1 MNWWRRVGAVGT
13 VAIAILIL
21 VSGCQASASG
31 SPTGSA
37 EASASEGA
45 GSGEASLDAP
55 DDVEAGA
62 DFEVSWTGPDE
73 QGDYIT
79 IVALGATQWTDEPYF
94 YTSSGSTGT
103 LVASTEDGDYEIWYV
118 RGDDEEIL
126 ARRPITITPFTGAL
140 TAPSEAMA
148 GSRFDVG
155 WNGPDG
161 PGDYVTVVEVGA
173 TAWVD
178 ESFFYTSVGPTGT
191 LTAAIDPGAYEIWY
205 VAGTDR
211 TVFARRPIT
220 VTEMIITLQA
230 PVAVDAG
237 ADFEVE
243 WTGPDGPQDY
253 ITIVPAG
260 SPDGTYLDYAYT
272 AEGSPITLTA
282 PNEPGNY
289 EIWYASDREDGTF
302 AHFDIVVR

>member
-13 VAIAILIL
+13 VTFAILVL
-21 VSGCQASASG
+21 VSGCQATAST

-37 EASASEGA
+37 EASDGA
-45 GSGEASLDAP
+45 GSGEASLDGP
-55 DDVEAGA
+55 DEVEAGA
-62 DFEVSWTGPDE
+62 DFEVSWTGPDG

-79 IVALGATQWTDEPYF
+79 IVALGATEWTDEPYF
-94 YTSSGSTGT
+94 YTSGGSTGT
-103 LVASTEDGDYEIWYV
+103 LVASTEDGDYELWYV

-140 TAPSEAMA
+140 TAPAEVMA

-161 PGDYVTVVEVGA
+161 PGDYVTVVAVGA
-173 TAWVD
+173 TAWLD

-191 LTAAIDPGAYEIWY
+191 LTAAIEPGEYEIWY
-205 VAGTDR
+205 VAGLDR
-211 TVFARRPIT
+211 AVLARRPIT
-220 VTEMIITLQA
+220 VTDMIITLEA

-237 ADFEVE
+237 AAFEVE

-253 ITIVPAG
+253 LTIVPAG

-289 EIWYASDREDGTF
+289 EIWYASDREDGVF
-302 AHFDIVVR
+302 ARFDIIVR